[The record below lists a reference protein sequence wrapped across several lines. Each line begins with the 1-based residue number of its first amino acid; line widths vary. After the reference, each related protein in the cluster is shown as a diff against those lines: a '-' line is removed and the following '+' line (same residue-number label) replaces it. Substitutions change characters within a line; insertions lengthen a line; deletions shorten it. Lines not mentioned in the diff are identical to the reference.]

1 MGWWLV
7 GWVVINKKIK
17 ENIGIK
23 KKKACVH
30 HRRCFF
36 KKKGRELN
44 CWLRAVSSSSR
55 HCLLI
60 DLKVFFASSSRS
72 LSRVE
77 LIALLAPPCPPSS
90 LHRLILSDPMSPARS
105 NSPALGGRNVTCSV
119 PSLAPRERP
128 GESPD
133 FFTMDLAIL
142 PMNREDDRLQF
153 CCYI

>member
-1 MGWWLV
+1 MR
-7 GWVVINKKIK
+7 
-17 ENIGIK
+17 
-23 KKKACVH
+23 H

-60 DLKVFFASSSRS
+60 DLKVFLASSSRS

-128 GESPD
+128 GEWPG
-133 FFTMDLAIL
+133 FFAVDLAML
-142 PMNREDDRLQF
+142 PVSREGGRLQF
-153 CCYI
+153 CCCVWASTGLSLSGVPSD